1 MTTSPAW
8 THFTAERWS
17 EAGVATSPMTE
28 TDGGGPEGRALELAI
43 LGSGSAFSSIG
54 HNAAY
59 LVDGELLLDCGAP
72 VISLLG
78 QLGHGLGDLGSVA
91 ISHLHADHVFHLPTL
106 VAARALHYPD
116 SAPLQIVGPRG
127 TVEMLDRL
135 GRTGFGDRFWQ
146 EVMELGTPI
155 LEEWEGG
162 QSGQLGAYRMKA
174 FTVEHSTQL
183 SCLGYSL
190 EREGLTMGYSGDTTL
205 CPGIRELAGSVEYL
219 LCECTSM
226 SGPAPIHLWREEV
239 EQLIREFSATRFIL
253 THLSERAP
261 VKGAILASDGLV
273 LRLRPIAAG

>member
-1 MTTSPAW
+1 MISPGS
-8 THFTAERWS
+8 TLSTAEPWS
-17 EAGVATSPMTE
+17 EALPVTPPAPTTAGAE
-28 TDGGGPEGRALELAI
+28 AQGQALELAI

-72 VISLLG
+72 VISLLA
-78 QLGHGLGDLGSVA
+78 QLEHSLGDLDSVV

-106 VAARALHYPD
+106 VAARALQCRD
-116 SAPLQIVGPRG
+116 ADPLRIVGPRG
-127 TVEMLDRL
+127 TADMLDRL
-135 GRTGFGDRFWQ
+135 GRTGFGDRFW
-146 EVMELGTPI
+146 EDVMELGPPL
-155 LEEWEGG
+155 LEEWQGG
-162 QSGQLGAYRMKA
+162 RSGELGTFRVKA
-174 FTVEHSTQL
+174 FSVEHSTQL

-190 EREGLTMGYSGDTTL
+190 EREGVRLGYSGDTTL

-239 EQLIREFSATRFIL
+239 EQLIREYPNTRFIL
-253 THLSERAP
+253 THLTERAP

-273 LRLRPIAAG
+273 LRLRPGAGG

>member
-1 MTTSPAW
+1 MTQTQ
-8 THFTAERWS
+8 
-17 EAGVATSPMTE
+17 AGESDA
-28 TDGGGPEGRALELAI
+28 RALELAI

-72 VISLLG
+72 VISLIG
-78 QLGHGLGDLGSVA
+78 QLGHRLQDLSSVA
-91 ISHLHADHVFHLPTL
+91 ISHLHADHVFHLPIL
-106 VAARALHYPD
+106 VAARALHCPGSD
-116 SAPLQIVGPRG
+116 PLQIVGPRG

-135 GRTGFGDRFWQ
+135 GRTGFGDGFWE
-146 EVMELGTPI
+146 EVISLGTPI

-162 QSGQLGAYRMKA
+162 QRGKLGAFQVTA
-174 FTVEHSTQL
+174 FAVEHSTQL
-183 SCLGYSL
+183 SCLGFSL
-190 EREGLTMGYSGDTTL
+190 EREGVTLGYSGDTTL

-239 EQLIREFSATRFIL
+239 EQLIRDAPDTRFIL
-253 THLSERAP
+253 THLSERTP

-273 LRLRPIAAG
+273 LRLRPSAPG

>member
-8 THFTAERWS
+8 TRCTAKRWS
-17 EAGVATSPMTE
+17 EAVLGTPPVTE
-28 TDGGGPEGRALELAI
+28 TEGGGTAGRALELAI
-43 LGSGSAFSSIG
+43 LGSGSAFASIG

-72 VISLLG
+72 VISLVG
-78 QLGHGLGDLGSVA
+78 QLGYGLRDLRSVA

-106 VAARALHYPD
+106 VAARALHCPD
-116 SAPLQIVGPRG
+116 SDPLRIVGPRG

-135 GRTGFGDRFWQ
+135 GRTGFGDGFWE
-146 EVMELGTPI
+146 EVMGLGTPI
-155 LEEWEGG
+155 MEEWEGG
-162 QSGQLGAYRMKA
+162 QSGQLGAFKAKA
-174 FTVEHSTQL
+174 FRVEHSTQL
-183 SCLGYSL
+183 SCLGFSL
-190 EREGLTMGYSGDTTL
+190 EREGITLGYSGDTTL
-205 CPGIRELAGSVEYL
+205 CPGIRDLAGSVEYL

-239 EQLIREFSATRFIL
+239 EQLIREFPAASFIL

-273 LRLRPIAAG
+273 LRLRPIAGG

>member
-1 MTTSPAW
+1 VTTSPAS
-8 THFTAERWS
+8 TRSTAERWS
-17 EAGVATSPMTE
+17 EAVLVTPPAPSVAGAEPQ
-28 TDGGGPEGRALELAI
+28 GHALELAI

-54 HNAAY
+54 HNAGY

-72 VISLLG
+72 VISLLA
-78 QLGHGLGDLGSVA
+78 QLGHSLQGLGSVL

-106 VAARALHYPD
+106 VAARALQCRGAD
-116 SAPLQIVGPRG
+116 PLRIVGPRG
-127 TVEMLDRL
+127 TGDALDKL
-135 GRTGFGDRFWQ
+135 GRTGFGDGFWE
-146 EVMELGTPI
+146 EVIGLGPPL

-162 QSGQLGAYRMKA
+162 RSGELGAFRVRA
-174 FTVEHSTQL
+174 FTVEHSTHL

-190 EREGLTMGYSGDTTL
+190 EREGIALGYSGDSTL

-239 EQLIREFSATRFIL
+239 EQLIRDYPNTSFIL
-253 THLSERAP
+253 THLTERAP

-273 LRLRPIAAG
+273 LRLRPSGGG

>member
-1 MTTSPAW
+1 
-8 THFTAERWS
+8 
-17 EAGVATSPMTE
+17 VTE
-28 TDGGGPEGRALELAI
+28 TDGGAAEGRALELAI

-72 VISLLG
+72 VISLVG
-78 QLGHGLGDLGSVA
+78 QLGHSLRDLGSVA

-106 VAARALHYPD
+106 VAARALHCPD
-116 SAPLQIVGPRG
+116 SDPLRIVGPRG
-127 TVEMLDRL
+127 TVDMLDRL
-135 GRTGFGDRFWQ
+135 GRTGFGDRFWE
-146 EVMELGTPI
+146 EVIGLGTPI
-155 LEEWEGG
+155 VEEWEGG
-162 QSGQLGAYRMKA
+162 QSGQLGAFQMKA

-183 SCLGYSL
+183 SCLGYGL
-190 EREGLTMGYSGDTTL
+190 ERGGVTLGYSGDTTL
-205 CPGIRELAGSVEYL
+205 CPGIRDLAGSVEYL

-239 EQLIREFSATRFIL
+239 EQLIREFPASRFIL

-273 LRLRPIAAG
+273 LRLRPIAEGRTPPGLEDPRPPAPLGQSARP